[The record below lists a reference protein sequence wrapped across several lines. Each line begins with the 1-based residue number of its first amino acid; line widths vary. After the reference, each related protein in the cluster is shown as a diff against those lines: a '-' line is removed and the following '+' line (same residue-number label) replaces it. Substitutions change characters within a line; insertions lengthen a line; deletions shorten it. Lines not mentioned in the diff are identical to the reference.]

1 MRFIAFLIVI
11 AVIWL
16 AGLMAFADRV
26 QRSTPAT
33 EPGRADGIVV
43 LTGASDARIQ
53 TAMQLLLD
61 GRATR
66 LLVSGVNREVR
77 REELRAL
84 TPGPNRLFDCCVDLG
99 FDAEDTLGNA
109 QEIAAWSE
117 AKGFDSL
124 IVVTSD
130 YHMPRALLEIRGL
143 MREAELIPYPV
154 ETPSLE
160 TEDWWRSGQGMRR
173 MTTEYSKYLVVL
185 VREAVLRLFP
195 DRRDDAAAAQE
206 AATEAAV
213 GAAPDA

>member
-1 MRFIAFLIVI
+1 MRLLAFLAVA

-26 QRSTPAT
+26 QRSTPAP

-43 LTGASDARIQ
+43 LTGASAARL
-53 TAMQLLLD
+53 TSGVQLLID
-61 GRATR
+61 GRGQR

-99 FDAEDTLGNA
+99 FDAENTLGNA
-109 QEIAAWSE
+109 QEIAAWAR

-154 ETPSLE
+154 ETRSLDSE
-160 TEDWWRSGQGMRR
+160 RWWRTGQGMRR
-173 MTTEYSKYLVVL
+173 MSLEYNKYLVVL
-185 VREAVLRLFP
+185 AREAVLRLFP
-195 DRRDDAAAAQE
+195 DRRDEAAAAQG
-206 AATEAAV
+206 AATGAV
-213 GAAPDA
+213 TNA